1 MKHVVPRA
9 CNLRQARS
17 APSRVNPI
25 KLASNP
31 PDRCTTRRNDPSSV
45 LISLSATRNRTR
57 SASYRESYLP
67 TLTPQWRP
75 PEVEIRVTTSGSGA
89 FATACGA
96 GAAAGAAAAGWP
108 NASANIES
116 IMLVSIAATTA
127 SSEIGAAGCGRMTG
141 RILVLISPLTR
152 IVLPALPRTVAPE
165 DVDGRADDN
174 IAAGGFGC
182 RIRAR
187 DGARLKPMSI
197 NSVIF
202 AFRAA
207 VEAPPKTVAITRSWP
222 RWADATRL

>member
-31 PDRCTTRRNDPSSV
+31 PDRCTT
-45 LISLSATRNRTR
+45 
-57 SASYRESYLP
+57 RESYLP

-116 IMLVSIAATTA
+116 IMLVSTAATTA

-152 IVLPALPRTVAPE
+152 IVLP
-165 DVDGRADDN
+165 
-174 IAAGGFGC
+174 
-182 RIRAR
+182 
-187 DGARLKPMSI
+187 
-197 NSVIF
+197 
-202 AFRAA
+202 
-207 VEAPPKTVAITRSWP
+207 
-222 RWADATRL
+222 